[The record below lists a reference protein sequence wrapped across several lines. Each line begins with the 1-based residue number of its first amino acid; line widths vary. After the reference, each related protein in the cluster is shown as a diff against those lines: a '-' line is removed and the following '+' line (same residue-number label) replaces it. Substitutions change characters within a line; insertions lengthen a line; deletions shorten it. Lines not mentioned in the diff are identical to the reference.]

1 MIDYRKIDW
10 NKLKLEYCDKDSKFV
25 NVRYNDSE
33 LTFFSPS
40 MKLPF
45 GLEKEYNNYYF
56 KLEFTTKK
64 NNTDIINFKL
74 FIEKLEKTF
83 NEFLEEDIPS
93 QIKYNNKYDPLL
105 ICKIPNRFN
114 KLQCII
120 KEKSENINI
129 YNIEKGS
136 YIKCLL
142 FIDKIWKYNNNFYYK
157 IKVKSGNII

>member
-74 FIEKLEKTF
+74 YI
-83 NEFLEEDIPS
+83 
-93 QIKYNNKYDPLL
+93 
-105 ICKIPNRFN
+105 
-114 KLQCII
+114 
-120 KEKSENINI
+120 EKSENINI